1 MWGNCL
7 VLPIKSE
14 KLLTTPTA
22 TALLQETFIS
32 NVECYT
38 NLLIGFPSSTFFI
51 PTKHS
56 MKNSLRDL
64 CEPKTLYGTALLKT
78 EPATP
83 HFIRVNAK
91 VLTGPTGLSVISF
104 LLLYS
109 FLLTLL
115 PLILTLLFYIVCI
128 RHIAI
133 SGPLH
138 WLFPLL
144 VILLLWYMYD
154 SAPYLLQVFS
164 QISPYQWN
172 TAISINSPHSNAS
185 PPLIPMLLLPLF
197 QCFSSPFFIFFPYH
211 LWSFDTL

>member
-1 MWGNCL
+1 M
-7 VLPIKSE
+7 
-14 KLLTTPTA
+14 
-22 TALLQETFIS
+22 
-32 NVECYT
+32 ECYT
-38 NLLIGFPSSTFFI
+38 NLLVGFPSSTFFI

-56 MKNSLRDL
+56 MKSSLRDL
-64 CEPKTLYGTALLKT
+64 CEPKTLYSTALLKT

-83 HFIRVNAK
+83 HFIRVNAR

-104 LLLYS
+104 LWLYS
-109 FLLTLL
+109 FLPSLL
-115 PLILTLLFYIVCI
+115 SLILTLLFYIVCI
-128 RHIAI
+128 RHIAV

-172 TAISINSPHSNAS
+172 TAISVNSPHSNAS

-197 QCFSSPFFIFFPYH
+197 QCFSSSFFIFFPYH
-211 LWSFDTL
+211 LRSFDTL